1 MQHEMRSMN
10 FEYNGMPNNTY
21 VCYDDLKDLV
31 KRGNE
36 KCNNV
41 GLWKSGSGAI
51 IDNILYYNV
60 MLEDE

>member
-1 MQHEMRSMN
+1 
-10 FEYNGMPNNTY
+10 MPNNTY